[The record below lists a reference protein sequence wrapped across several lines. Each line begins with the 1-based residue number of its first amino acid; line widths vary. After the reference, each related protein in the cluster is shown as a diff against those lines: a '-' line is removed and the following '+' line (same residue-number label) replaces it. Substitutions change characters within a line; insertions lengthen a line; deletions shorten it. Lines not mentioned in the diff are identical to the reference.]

1 MVLSVYYKPSILF
14 AVDGDS
20 AKGSGRSI
28 AGFNLFG
35 ALENCSGL
43 LEKFGGHELAAGL
56 TIKAENI
63 EDFRKKI
70 NEYAK
75 GRIEDMTLV
84 PTISL
89 DAQIK
94 VSYITIDTVHDIN
107 KLQPFG
113 VNNPTP
119 SFSVRNIK
127 IHRISVM
134 SEGKHLRM
142 TLYKD
147 GKYLDTVGF
156 GMGDYYSMFREGD
169 YIDVAFALDI
179 NDYKG
184 FQNVQLIL
192 KDMRKTEFKDAR

>member
-1 MVLSVYYKPSILF
+1 MF

-63 EDFRKKI
+63 EAFRKKKI

-75 GRIEDMTLV
+75 GSIEDMTLV

-94 VSYITIDTVHDIN
+94 VPYITIDTVHDIN
-107 KLQPFG
+107 KLQPFWSKQPNA
-113 VNNPTP
+113 VVFCPQ
-119 SFSVRNIK
+119 
-127 IHRISVM
+127 
-134 SEGKHLRM
+134 
-142 TLYKD
+142 YKD
-147 GKYLDTVGF
+147 
-156 GMGDYYSMFREGD
+156 S
-169 YIDVAFALDI
+169 
-179 NDYKG
+179 
-184 FQNVQLIL
+184 QNQCDERGQTSAHDPL
-192 KDMRKTEFKDAR
+192 